1 MFWQHRAKL
10 FICSLCTPLVE
21 GMSLAVSLCGAIMA
35 HVILLRIEFGLYVS
49 LCKIMLV
56 DYLSTNVA
64 A

>member
-49 LCKIMLV
+49 LCKNYV
-56 DYLSTNVA
+56 G
-64 A
+64 